1 MEILQGGFVEDY
13 RGMVSFS
20 NLLDLN
26 LVKRMYV
33 IENIDIEICRAWQ
46 GHQIEKR
53 WFVAVSG
60 SFEIQVVKIDD
71 FAAPSD
77 KLHPESFV
85 LKGKSMDS
93 LFIEEGH
100 ATSIQALETNSK
112 LVVFSDYNIGEIQD
126 DYKFDSQQWKHKQK

>member
-1 MEILQGGFVEDY
+1 MKILQGGFFEDH
-13 RGMVSFS
+13 RGIVSFS

-33 IENIDIEICRAWQ
+33 IENIDTEICRAWQ

-53 WFVAVSG
+53 WFIAVSG

-77 KLHPESFV
+77 KLKSKSFV

-112 LVVFSDYNIGEIQD
+112 LVVFSDYNLGEIQD
-126 DYKFDSQQWKHKQK
+126 DYKFDSQKWKH